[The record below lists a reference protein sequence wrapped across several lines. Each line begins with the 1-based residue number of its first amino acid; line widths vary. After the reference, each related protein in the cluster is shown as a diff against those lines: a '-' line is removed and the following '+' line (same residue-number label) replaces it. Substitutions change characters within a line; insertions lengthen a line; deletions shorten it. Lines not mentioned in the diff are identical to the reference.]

1 MRRKLLITLIATVLV
16 SISLVAGNLIA
27 GNKPSLGLDL
37 QGGASVTLEPK
48 GDYDTV
54 ALDVAV
60 EIIRS
65 RVDSIGVAEP
75 EIIRQG
81 STVVINLPG
90 VKDQQRALEIVGR
103 TGEVLLRP
111 VLQSGMRN
119 DDATTTTI
127 AGQTTVPGA
136 TSSTIAGAT
145 TTVAG
150 ATTTVAGATTTVAGA
165 TTTVAQAT
173 TTVAGA
179 TTSQPASSGG
189 LGKTRQ
195 PMSAATTTTPTTVAP
210 STTVGS
216 TDVGVTT
223 TSVAVAPSTTVG
235 SIDVGATTTTVAVA
249 PSAPQQDISMTNEPS
264 KQAILE
270 GRDGLVY
277 FTGPSQADGQV
288 FANDAA
294 AQISSGSWVV
304 AVGLRGG
311 ASGEDKWNLLAAQ
324 CFQKAATCPTGQI
337 AIVLDGVVISAP
349 VVQTANFSGS
359 VQISGDFKEAEAKDL
374 AKILEFGAVPVR
386 FDSPTAQTVSA
397 TLGKDSLNAALI
409 SGLVGVLLVL
419 LFLFFY
425 YRRLAIVVLGGL
437 AISGMLQWSAISWL
451 SQRNGLALSLSGV
464 TGIIVSVGVTV
475 DSYVVFFEKLKDD
488 VLGGKTLK
496 NSATRSFNSAWR
508 TIIAADTVS
517 LIGAVVL
524 WFLTVGSVRGFAFFL
539 GLSTLC
545 DIIVAYFFTRPT
557 VILMSRSKWMN
568 GAKMFG
574 VRARRTDDGND
585 QLVESSTEGVVAR

>member
-150 ATTTVAGATTTVAGA
+150 ATTTVAGATTTVAE
-165 TTTVAQAT
+165 AT

-235 SIDVGATTTTVAVA
+235 STDVGATTTTVAVA

>member
-150 ATTTVAGATTTVAGA
+150 ATTTVAGATTTVAE
-165 TTTVAQAT
+165 AT

-223 TSVAVAPSTTVG
+223 TLVAVAPSTTV
-235 SIDVGATTTTVAVA
+235 SSTDVGATTTTVAVA

>member
-16 SISLVAGNLIA
+16 SMSLVAGNLIA

-119 DDATTTTI
+119 NDATTTTI
-127 AGQTTVPGA
+127 AGQTTIPGA

-145 TTVAG
+145 TTVVG
-150 ATTTVAGATTTVAGA
+150 
-165 TTTVAQAT
+165 AT

-195 PMSAATTTTPTTVAP
+195 PMSAATTTTPTTTPTTVAP
-210 STTVGS
+210 STSVGS

-223 TSVAVAPSTTVG
+223 TTVAVAPST
-235 SIDVGATTTTVAVA
+235 
-249 PSAPQQDISMTNEPS
+249 PQQDISMTNEPS

-294 AQISSGSWVV
+294 AQINSGSWVV

-545 DIIVAYFFTRPT
+545 DIIVA
-557 VILMSRSKWMN
+557 
-568 GAKMFG
+568 
-574 VRARRTDDGND
+574 
-585 QLVESSTEGVVAR
+585 

>member
-48 GDYDTV
+48 GNFDTA

-81 STVVINLPG
+81 NTVVINLPG

-150 ATTTVAGATTTVAGA
+150 ATTTVAGATT
-165 TTTVAQAT
+165 
-173 TTVAGA
+173 
-179 TTSQPASSGG
+179 SQPASSGG
-189 LGKTRQ
+189 LGSSRR
-195 PMSAATTTTPTTVAP
+195 PMSAATTTAP
-210 STTVGS
+210 
-216 TDVGVTT
+216 TT
-223 TSVAVAPSTTVG
+223 TSIAVAPSTTV
-235 SIDVGATTTTVAVA
+235 SATEVGATTTTVAVA
-249 PSAPQQDISMTNEPS
+249 VPPSAPQQDISMTNEPT

-294 AQISSGSWVV
+294 AQINSGSWVV
-304 AVGLRGG
+304 AVGLRDG

-374 AKILEFGAVPVR
+374 AKVLEFGAVPVR

-574 VRARRTDDGND
+574 VRARRSDDGND

>member
-1 MRRKLLITLIATVLV
+1 MRRKLLFTLIATVFV
-16 SISLVAGNLIA
+16 SMAAMAGNLIA

-48 GDYDTV
+48 GEYDTV

-60 EIIRS
+60 EIIRA

-90 VKDQQRALEIVGR
+90 VKDQQRALDIVGR

-111 VLQSGMRN
+111 VLQSGFKN
-119 DDATTTTI
+119 TDATTTTI
-127 AGQTTVPGA
+127 AGQTTLPAA
-136 TSSTIAGAT
+136 TSS
-145 TTVAG
+145 TVAG
-150 ATTTVAGATTTVAGA
+150 ATTTI
-165 TTTVAQAT
+165 
-173 TTVAGA
+173 AGA

-189 LGKTRQ
+189 LGSTRR
-195 PMSAATTTTPTTVAP
+195 PMSAATTTTPTTSPATTAP
-210 STTVGS
+210 STT
-216 TDVGVTT
+216 T
-223 TSVAVAPSTTVG
+223 AVVDA
-235 SIDVGATTTTVAVA
+235 GATTTTVAIAVS
-249 PSAPQQDISMTNEPS
+249 PSVPQQDISLTNEPT
-264 KQAILE
+264 KQAVLE
-270 GRDGLVY
+270 GRDGRVY
-277 FTGPSQADGQV
+277 FAGPSQADGQV

-294 AQISSGSWVV
+294 AQINNGSWVV
-304 AVGLRGG
+304 AVGLRDG
-311 ASGEDKWNLLAAQ
+311 ASGEDKWNALAAQ

-349 VVQTANFSGS
+349 VVQTANFNGS
-359 VQISGDFKEAEAKDL
+359 VQISGEFKEAEAKDL

-425 YRRLAIVVLGGL
+425 YRRLAIVVVGGL

-451 SQRNGLALSLSGV
+451 SQRNGLALSLSGI
-464 TGIIVSVGVTV
+464 TGIIVSIGVTV

-496 NSATRSFNSAWR
+496 NSASRSFDAAWR
-508 TIIAADTVS
+508 TIVAADTVS

-539 GLSTLC
+539 GLSTFC

-557 VILMSRSKWMN
+557 VILMARSKWMN
-568 GAKMFG
+568 GANMFG
-574 VRARRTDDGND
+574 VHARRKDEGNE
-585 QLVESSTEGVVAR
+585 VSAGSSTEGVVAR

>member
-150 ATTTVAGATTTVAGA
+150 ATTTVAGATTTVAE
-165 TTTVAQAT
+165 AT

-216 TDVGVTT
+216 TDAGVTT
-223 TSVAVAPSTTVG
+223 TSVAVAPSTPVG

>member
-1 MRRKLLITLIATVLV
+1 MRRKLLVTLIATVLV

-81 STVVINLPG
+81 NTVVINLPG

-119 DDATTTTI
+119 TDATTSTI

-136 TSSTIAGAT
+136 TSSTIAGT

-150 ATTTVAGATTTVAGA
+150 ATTTVAASS
-165 TTTVAQAT
+165 
-173 TTVAGA
+173 
-179 TTSQPASSGG
+179 TSQPANSGG
-189 LGKTRQ
+189 LGSSRR
-195 PMSAATTTTPTTVAP
+195 PMSAATTTIPTTSPATSSP

-216 TDVGVTT
+216 GD
-223 TSVAVAPSTTVG
+223 AA
-235 SIDVGATTTTVAVA
+235 DTTTTVAIAVS
-249 PSAPQQDISMTNEPS
+249 PSVPQQDISITNEPS

-270 GRDGLVY
+270 GRDGFVY

-294 AQISSGSWVV
+294 AQINSGSWVV

-311 ASGEDKWNLLAAQ
+311 ANGEDKWNLLAAQ
-324 CFQKAATCPTGQI
+324 CFQKASTCPTGQI

-374 AKILEFGAVPVR
+374 AKVLEFGAVPVR

-419 LFLFFY
+419 IYLFVY
-425 YRRLAIVVLGGL
+425 YRRLALVVFGGL
-437 AISGMLQWSAISWL
+437 TISGMLQWSAISWL

-496 NSATRSFNSAWR
+496 NSASRSFDSAWR
-508 TIIAADTVS
+508 TIIAADIVS

-524 WFLTVGSVRGFAFFL
+524 WYLTVGSVRGFAFFL

-545 DIIVAYFFTRPT
+545 DVFVAYFFTRPT

-568 GAKMFG
+568 NGKMFG
-574 VRARRTDDGND
+574 VRARRTDDEGV
-585 QLVESSTEGVVAR
+585 LLAEIPTEGVVAR

>member
-165 TTTVAQAT
+165 TT
-173 TTVAGA
+173 
-179 TTSQPASSGG
+179 SQPASSGG

-210 STTVGS
+210 STTVSS
-216 TDVGVTT
+216 TD
-223 TSVAVAPSTTVG
+223 A
-235 SIDVGATTTTVAVA
+235 GATTTTVAIA
-249 PSAPQQDISMTNEPS
+249 PAQPQQDISMTNEPS

-311 ASGEDKWNLLAAQ
+311 ASGENKWNLLAAQ

>member
-60 EIIRS
+60 EIIRA

-119 DDATTTTI
+119 NDATTTTI

-150 ATTTVAGATTTVAGA
+150 ATTTVAGATTS
-165 TTTVAQAT
+165 
-173 TTVAGA
+173 VAGA

-195 PMSAATTTTPTTVAP
+195 PMSAATTTTPTTTPTTVAP
-210 STTVGS
+210 STSVGS

-223 TSVAVAPSTTVG
+223 TTVAVAPST
-235 SIDVGATTTTVAVA
+235 
-249 PSAPQQDISMTNEPS
+249 PQQDISMTNEPS

-294 AQISSGSWVV
+294 AQINSGSWVV

>member
-1 MRRKLLITLIATVLV
+1 
-16 SISLVAGNLIA
+16 VAGNLIA

-145 TTVAG
+145 TTAAG
-150 ATTTVAGATTTVAGA
+150 ATTTVAG
-165 TTTVAQAT
+165 AT

-210 STTVGS
+210 STTVSS
-216 TDVGVTT
+216 TD
-223 TSVAVAPSTTVG
+223 A
-235 SIDVGATTTTVAVA
+235 GATTTTVAVA
-249 PSAPQQDISMTNEPS
+249 PSTTVSSTDAGATTTTVAIAPAQPQQDISMTNEPS

>member
-60 EIIRS
+60 EIIRA

-150 ATTTVAGATTTVAGA
+150 ATTTVAGATTTVAE
-165 TTTVAQAT
+165 AT

>member
-165 TTTVAQAT
+165 TT
-173 TTVAGA
+173 
-179 TTSQPASSGG
+179 SQPASSGG

-195 PMSAATTTTPTTVAP
+195 PMSAATTTIPTTVEP
-210 STTVGS
+210 STTVSS
-216 TDVGVTT
+216 TD
-223 TSVAVAPSTTVG
+223 A
-235 SIDVGATTTTVAVA
+235 GATTTTVAVA
-249 PSAPQQDISMTNEPS
+249 PSTTVSSTDAGATTTTVAIAPAQPQQDISMTNEPS

>member
-1 MRRKLLITLIATVLV
+1 MRRKLLITLIATVFV
-16 SISLVAGNLIA
+16 SVALVAGNLIA

-48 GDYDTV
+48 GEFDTA

-81 STVVINLPG
+81 NTVVINLPG

-119 DDATTTTI
+119 TDETTTTI

-145 TTVAG
+145 TTI
-150 ATTTVAGATTTVAGA
+150 
-165 TTTVAQAT
+165 
-173 TTVAGA
+173 AGA

-189 LGKTRQ
+189 LGSSRR
-195 PMSAATTTTPTTVAP
+195 PMSAATTTTPTTTATTVAP
-210 STTVGS
+210 STTVSS
-216 TDVGVTT
+216 TE
-223 TSVAVAPSTTVG
+223 
-235 SIDVGATTTTVAVA
+235 VGATTTTVAIA
-249 PSAPQQDISMTNEPS
+249 PTQPQQDISMTNEPS

-277 FTGPSQADGQV
+277 FTGPSQADGRV

-294 AQISSGSWVV
+294 AQINSGSWVV

-311 ASGEDKWNLLAAQ
+311 ANGEDKWNLLAAQ

-337 AIVLDGVVISAP
+337 AIVLDGEVISAP

-374 AKILEFGAVPVR
+374 AKVLEFGAVPVR
-386 FDSPTAQTVSA
+386 FESPTAQTVSA

-419 LFLFFY
+419 IYLFVY
-425 YRRLAIVVLGGL
+425 YRRLALVVFGGL
-437 AISGMLQWSAISWL
+437 TISGMLQWSAISWL

-496 NSATRSFNSAWR
+496 NSASRSFDSAWR
-508 TIIAADTVS
+508 TIIAADIVS

-524 WFLTVGSVRGFAFFL
+524 WYLTVGSVRGFAFFL

-545 DIIVAYFFTRPT
+545 DVFVAYFFTRPT

-568 GAKMFG
+568 SGKMLG
-574 VRARRTDDGND
+574 VRARRDDDENV
-585 QLVESSTEGVVAR
+585 LLAEIPTEGVVAR

>member
-1 MRRKLLITLIATVLV
+1 MRRKLLFTLIATVFVSMALV
-16 SISLVAGNLIA
+16 GGNLIA

-48 GDYDTV
+48 GDFDTA

-60 EIIRS
+60 EIIRA

-90 VKDQQRALEIVGR
+90 VKDQERALEIVGR

-111 VLQSGMRN
+111 VLQSGVRN
-119 DDATTTTI
+119 TEETTTTI
-127 AGQTTVPGA
+127 AGQTTLPGA
-136 TSSTIAGAT
+136 TSS
-145 TTVAG
+145 TVAG

-165 TTTVAQAT
+165 TTTV
-173 TTVAGA
+173 VAS

-189 LGKTRQ
+189 LGSSRR
-195 PMSAATTTTPTTVAP
+195 PMSAATTTTPVTFPATTSP
-210 STTVGS
+210 STT
-216 TDVGVTT
+216 TPVTFPAT
-223 TSVAVAPSTTVG
+223 TSPSSTAVAVDGV
-235 SIDVGATTTTVAVA
+235 ATTTTVAVA
-249 PSAPQQDISMTNEPS
+249 VSPSTPQQDISMTNEPS

-270 GRDGLVY
+270 SRDGRVY

-288 FANDAA
+288 FANDAS
-294 AQISSGSWVV
+294 AQINNGSWVV

-311 ASGEDKWNLLAAQ
+311 ASGEDKWNALAQQ

-451 SQRNGLALSLSGV
+451 SQRNGLALSLSGI

-496 NSATRSFNSAWR
+496 NSASRSFDSAWR
-508 TIIAADTVS
+508 TIVAADTVS

-574 VRARRTDDGND
+574 VRARRTDSGND
-585 QLVESSTEGVVAR
+585 LLAESSTEGVVAR

>member
-150 ATTTVAGATTTVAGA
+150 ATTTVAGATTTVAEA
-165 TTTVAQAT
+165 A

-223 TSVAVAPSTTVG
+223 TS
-235 SIDVGATTTTVAVA
+235 VAVA

>member
-150 ATTTVAGATTTVAGA
+150 ATTTLAG
-165 TTTVAQAT
+165 AT

-210 STTVGS
+210 STTVSS
-216 TDVGVTT
+216 TD
-223 TSVAVAPSTTVG
+223 A
-235 SIDVGATTTTVAVA
+235 GATTTTVAVA
-249 PSAPQQDISMTNEPS
+249 PSTTVSSTDAGATTTTVAIAPAQPQQDISMTNEPS

>member
-165 TTTVAQAT
+165 TT
-173 TTVAGA
+173 
-179 TTSQPASSGG
+179 SQPASSGG

-210 STTVGS
+210 STTVSS
-216 TDVGVTT
+216 TD
-223 TSVAVAPSTTVG
+223 A
-235 SIDVGATTTTVAVA
+235 GATTTTVAVA
-249 PSAPQQDISMTNEPS
+249 PSTTVSSTDAGATTTTVAIAPAQPQQDISMTNEPS

-557 VILMSRSKWMN
+557 VILMSRSNWIN

>member
-48 GDYDTV
+48 GDYDSV

-136 TSSTIAGAT
+136 TSSTLAGAT

-150 ATTTVAGATTTVAGA
+150 
-165 TTTVAQAT
+165 AT

-189 LGKTRQ
+189 LGSSRR

-210 STTVGS
+210 STTVSS
-216 TDVGVTT
+216 TD
-223 TSVAVAPSTTVG
+223 A
-235 SIDVGATTTTVAVA
+235 GATTTTVAIA
-249 PSAPQQDISMTNEPS
+249 PAQPQQDISMTNEPS

-288 FANDAA
+288 FAIDAA

-324 CFQKAATCPTGQI
+324 CFQKAATCPTGPI

-409 SGLVGVLLVL
+409 SGLVGVLLVS

>member
-1 MRRKLLITLIATVLV
+1 
-16 SISLVAGNLIA
+16 
-27 GNKPSLGLDL
+27 
-37 QGGASVTLEPK
+37 
-48 GDYDTV
+48 
-54 ALDVAV
+54 
-60 EIIRS
+60 
-65 RVDSIGVAEP
+65 
-75 EIIRQG
+75 
-81 STVVINLPG
+81 
-90 VKDQQRALEIVGR
+90 
-103 TGEVLLRP
+103 
-111 VLQSGMRN
+111 MRN
-119 DDATTTTI
+119 TDETTTTI

-145 TTVAG
+145 TTI
-150 ATTTVAGATTTVAGA
+150 
-165 TTTVAQAT
+165 
-173 TTVAGA
+173 AGA

-189 LGKTRQ
+189 LGSSRR
-195 PMSAATTTTPTTVAP
+195 PMSAATTTTPTTTATTVAP
-210 STTVGS
+210 STTVSS
-216 TDVGVTT
+216 TE
-223 TSVAVAPSTTVG
+223 
-235 SIDVGATTTTVAVA
+235 VGATTTTVAIA
-249 PSAPQQDISMTNEPS
+249 PTQPQQDISMTNEPS

-277 FTGPSQADGQV
+277 FTGPSQADGRV

-294 AQISSGSWVV
+294 AQINSGSWVV

-311 ASGEDKWNLLAAQ
+311 ANGEDKWNLLAAQ

-337 AIVLDGVVISAP
+337 AIVLDGEVISAP

-374 AKILEFGAVPVR
+374 AKVLEFGAVPVR
-386 FDSPTAQTVSA
+386 FESPTAQTVSA

-419 LFLFFY
+419 IYLFVY
-425 YRRLAIVVLGGL
+425 YRLLALVVFGGL
-437 AISGMLQWSAISWL
+437 TISGMLQWSAISWL

-488 VLGGKTLK
+488 ILGGKTLK
-496 NSATRSFNSAWR
+496 NSASRSFDSAWR
-508 TIIAADTVS
+508 TIIAADIVS

-524 WFLTVGSVRGFAFFL
+524 WYLTVGSVRGFAFFL

-545 DIIVAYFFTRPT
+545 DVFVAYFFTRPT

-568 GAKMFG
+568 SGKMLG
-574 VRARRTDDGND
+574 VRARRDDDENV
-585 QLVESSTEGVVAR
+585 LLAEIPTEGVVAR

>member
-165 TTTVAQAT
+165 TTTVAEAT

>member
-1 MRRKLLITLIATVLV
+1 MRRKLLFTLIATVFV
-16 SISLVAGNLIA
+16 SMAAMAGNLIA
-27 GNKPSLGLDL
+27 GNRPSLGLDL

-48 GDYDTV
+48 GDYDTA

-60 EIIRS
+60 EIIRA

-90 VKDQQRALEIVGR
+90 VKDQQRALDIVGR

-111 VLQSGMRN
+111 VLQSGIKN
-119 DDATTTTI
+119 TEATTTTV
-127 AGQTTVPGA
+127 AGQTTLPGA
-136 TSSTIAGAT
+136 TSS
-145 TTVAG
+145 TVAG
-150 ATTTVAGATTTVAGA
+150 ATTTIAAATTTV
-165 TTTVAQAT
+165 VES
-173 TTVAGA
+173 
-179 TTSQPASSGG
+179 TTSQPATAGG
-189 LGKTRQ
+189 LGKTRR
-195 PMSAATTTTPTTVAP
+195 PASAATTTTPTSVES
-210 STTVGS
+210 STTTAVV
-216 TDVGVTT
+216 DAGVTT
-223 TSVAVAPSTTVG
+223 TTAVVAVPSSV
-235 SIDVGATTTTVAVA
+235 
-249 PSAPQQDISMTNEPS
+249 PQQDISMTNEPT

-270 GRDGLVY
+270 GRDGRVY

-294 AQISSGSWVV
+294 AQINTGSWVV
-304 AVGLRGG
+304 AVGLR
-311 ASGEDKWNLLAAQ
+311 SGSNGEAKWNALAAQ

-386 FDSPTAQTVSA
+386 FDAPTAQTVSA

-425 YRRLAIVVLGGL
+425 YRRLAIVVVGGL

-451 SQRNGLALSLSGV
+451 SQRNGLALSLSGI
-464 TGIIVSVGVTV
+464 TGIIVSIGVTV

-496 NSATRSFNSAWR
+496 NSASRSFDAAWR
-508 TIIAADTVS
+508 TIVAADTVS

-539 GLSTLC
+539 GLSTFC

-557 VILMSRSKWMN
+557 VILMARSKWMN
-568 GAKMFG
+568 GANMFG
-574 VRARRTDDGND
+574 VHARRKDEGSE
-585 QLVESSTEGVVAR
+585 VSAGSSTEGVVAR

>member
-150 ATTTVAGATTTVAGA
+150 VTTTVAGATTTVAE
-165 TTTVAQAT
+165 AT

>member
-1 MRRKLLITLIATVLV
+1 VSAT
-16 SISLVAGNLIA
+16 
-27 GNKPSLGLDL
+27 
-37 QGGASVTLEPK
+37 E
-48 GDYDTV
+48 
-54 ALDVAV
+54 
-60 EIIRS
+60 
-65 RVDSIGVAEP
+65 
-75 EIIRQG
+75 
-81 STVVINLPG
+81 
-90 VKDQQRALEIVGR
+90 
-103 TGEVLLRP
+103 
-111 VLQSGMRN
+111 
-119 DDATTTTI
+119 
-127 AGQTTVPGA
+127 
-136 TSSTIAGAT
+136 
-145 TTVAG
+145 
-150 ATTTVAGATTTVAGA
+150 
-165 TTTVAQAT
+165 
-173 TTVAGA
+173 
-179 TTSQPASSGG
+179 
-189 LGKTRQ
+189 
-195 PMSAATTTTPTTVAP
+195 
-210 STTVGS
+210 
-216 TDVGVTT
+216 
-223 TSVAVAPSTTVG
+223 
-235 SIDVGATTTTVAVA
+235 VGATTTTVAVA
-249 PSAPQQDISMTNEPS
+249 VPPSAPQQDISMTNEPS

-294 AQISSGSWVV
+294 AQINSGSWVV
-304 AVGLRGG
+304 AVGLRDG

-374 AKILEFGAVPVR
+374 AKVLEFGAVPVR

-574 VRARRTDDGND
+574 VRARRSDDGND

>member
-1 MRRKLLITLIATVLV
+1 MRRKLLFTLIATVFVSMALV
-16 SISLVAGNLIA
+16 GGNLIA

-48 GDYDTV
+48 GDFDTA

-60 EIIRS
+60 EIIRA

-90 VKDQQRALEIVGR
+90 VKDQERALEIVGR

-111 VLQSGMRN
+111 VLQSGVRN
-119 DDATTTTI
+119 TDETTTTI
-127 AGQTTVPGA
+127 AGQTTLPGA
-136 TSSTIAGAT
+136 TSS
-145 TTVAG
+145 TVAG
-150 ATTTVAGATTTVAGA
+150 ATTTVASATTTVAA
-165 TTTVAQAT
+165 S
-173 TTVAGA
+173 

-189 LGKTRQ
+189 LGSSRR
-195 PMSAATTTTPTTVAP
+195 PMNAATTTTPVTFPTTTAP
-210 STTVGS
+210 STTVVAA
-216 TDVGVTT
+216 DGV
-223 TSVAVAPSTTVG
+223 
-235 SIDVGATTTTVAVA
+235 ATTTTVAIAVS
-249 PSAPQQDISMTNEPS
+249 PSVPQQDISMTNEPS

-270 GRDGLVY
+270 SRDGRVY

-288 FANDAA
+288 FANDAS
-294 AQISSGSWVV
+294 AQINNGSWVV

-311 ASGEDKWNLLAAQ
+311 ASGEDKWNALAQQ

-451 SQRNGLALSLSGV
+451 SQRNGLALSLSGI

-496 NSATRSFNSAWR
+496 NSASRSFDSAWR
-508 TIIAADTVS
+508 TIVAADTVS

-574 VRARRTDDGND
+574 VRARRTDGGND
-585 QLVESSTEGVVAR
+585 LLAESSTEGVVAR

>member
-60 EIIRS
+60 EIIRA

-145 TTVAG
+145 TTVSG
-150 ATTTVAGATTTVAGA
+150 ATTTVAGATTTVAE
-165 TTTVAQAT
+165 AT

>member
-1 MRRKLLITLIATVLV
+1 MRRKLLFTLIATVFV
-16 SISLVAGNLIA
+16 SMAAMAGNLIA

-60 EIIRS
+60 EIIRA

-90 VKDQQRALEIVGR
+90 VKDQQRALDIVGR

-111 VLQSGMRN
+111 VLQSGFKN
-119 DDATTTTI
+119 TDATTTTI
-127 AGQTTVPGA
+127 AGQTTLPAA
-136 TSSTIAGAT
+136 TSS
-145 TTVAG
+145 TVAG
-150 ATTTVAGATTTVAGA
+150 ATTTI
-165 TTTVAQAT
+165 
-173 TTVAGA
+173 AGA

-189 LGKTRQ
+189 LGSTRR
-195 PMSAATTTTPTTVAP
+195 PMSAATTTTPTTSPATTAP
-210 STTVGS
+210 STT
-216 TDVGVTT
+216 T
-223 TSVAVAPSTTVG
+223 AVVDA
-235 SIDVGATTTTVAVA
+235 GATTTTVAIAVS
-249 PSAPQQDISMTNEPS
+249 PSVPQQDISMTNEPT
-264 KQAILE
+264 KQAVLE
-270 GRDGLVY
+270 GRDGRVY
-277 FTGPSQADGQV
+277 IAGPSQADGQV

-294 AQISSGSWVV
+294 AQINNGSWVV
-304 AVGLRGG
+304 AVGLRDG
-311 ASGEDKWNLLAAQ
+311 ASGEDKWNALAAQ

-349 VVQTANFSGS
+349 VVQTANFNGS
-359 VQISGDFKEAEAKDL
+359 VQISGEFKEAEAKDL

-425 YRRLAIVVLGGL
+425 YRRLAIVVVGGL

-451 SQRNGLALSLSGV
+451 SQRNGLALSLSGI
-464 TGIIVSVGVTV
+464 TGIIVSIGVTV

-496 NSATRSFNSAWR
+496 NSASRSFDAAWR
-508 TIIAADTVS
+508 TIVAADTVS

-539 GLSTLC
+539 GLSTFC

-557 VILMSRSKWMN
+557 VILMARSKWMN
-568 GAKMFG
+568 GANMFG
-574 VRARRTDDGND
+574 VHARRKDEGNE
-585 QLVESSTEGVVAR
+585 VSAGSSTEGVVAR

>member
-48 GDYDTV
+48 GNFDTA

-60 EIIRS
+60 EIIRA

-136 TSSTIAGAT
+136 TSSTVAGAT

-165 TTTVAQAT
+165 TTTVA
-173 TTVAGA
+173 GA
-179 TTSQPASSGG
+179 TTSQPASAGG

-195 PMSAATTTTPTTVAP
+195 PASAATTTVVTTLAPSTTQETSTTAPALTSGAP
-210 STTVGS
+210 STTVVS
-216 TDVGVTT
+216 T
-223 TSVAVAPSTTVG
+223 
-235 SIDVGATTTTVAVA
+235 DVGATTTTVAVA
-249 PSAPQQDISMTNEPS
+249 PSMPQQDISMTNEPS

-294 AQISSGSWVV
+294 AQINSGSWVV
-304 AVGLRGG
+304 AVGLRDG

-374 AKILEFGAVPVR
+374 AKVLEFGAVPVR

-574 VRARRTDDGND
+574 VRARRSDDGND

>member
-1 MRRKLLITLIATVLV
+1 MRRKLLFTLIATVFV
-16 SISLVAGNLIA
+16 SMAAMAGNLIA

-60 EIIRS
+60 EIIRA

-90 VKDQQRALEIVGR
+90 VKDQQRALDIVGR

-111 VLQSGMRN
+111 VLQSGFKN
-119 DDATTTTI
+119 TDATTTTI
-127 AGQTTVPGA
+127 AGQTTLPAV
-136 TSSTIAGAT
+136 TSS
-145 TTVAG
+145 TVAG
-150 ATTTVAGATTTVAGA
+150 ATTTI
-165 TTTVAQAT
+165 
-173 TTVAGA
+173 AGA

-189 LGKTRQ
+189 LGSTRR
-195 PMSAATTTTPTTVAP
+195 PMSAATTTTPTTSPATTAP
-210 STTVGS
+210 STT
-216 TDVGVTT
+216 T
-223 TSVAVAPSTTVG
+223 AVVDA
-235 SIDVGATTTTVAVA
+235 GATTTTVAIAVS
-249 PSAPQQDISMTNEPS
+249 PSVPQQDISLTNEPT
-264 KQAILE
+264 KQAVLE
-270 GRDGLVY
+270 GRDGRVY
-277 FTGPSQADGQV
+277 FAGPSQADGQV

-294 AQISSGSWVV
+294 AQINNGSWVV
-304 AVGLRGG
+304 AVGLRDG
-311 ASGEDKWNLLAAQ
+311 ASGEDKWNALAAQ

-349 VVQTANFSGS
+349 VVQTANFNGS
-359 VQISGDFKEAEAKDL
+359 VQISGEFKEAEAKDL

-425 YRRLAIVVLGGL
+425 YRRLAIVVVGGL

-451 SQRNGLALSLSGV
+451 SQRNGLALSLSGI
-464 TGIIVSVGVTV
+464 TGIIVSIGVTV

-496 NSATRSFNSAWR
+496 NSASRSFDAAWR
-508 TIIAADTVS
+508 TIVAADTVS

-539 GLSTLC
+539 GLSTFC

-557 VILMSRSKWMN
+557 VILMARSKWMN
-568 GAKMFG
+568 GANMFG
-574 VRARRTDDGND
+574 VHARRKDEGNE
-585 QLVESSTEGVVAR
+585 VSAGSSTEGVVAR

>member
-150 ATTTVAGATTTVAGA
+150 ATTTVAE
-165 TTTVAQAT
+165 AT

-179 TTSQPASSGG
+179 TTSQPSSSGG

>member
-1 MRRKLLITLIATVLV
+1 MRRKLLFTLIATVFV
-16 SISLVAGNLIA
+16 SMAAMAGNLIA

-60 EIIRS
+60 EIIRA

-90 VKDQQRALEIVGR
+90 VKDQQRALDIVGR

-111 VLQSGMRN
+111 VLQSGFKN
-119 DDATTTTI
+119 TDATTTTI
-127 AGQTTVPGA
+127 AGQTTLPAA
-136 TSSTIAGAT
+136 TSS
-145 TTVAG
+145 TVAG
-150 ATTTVAGATTTVAGA
+150 ATTTI
-165 TTTVAQAT
+165 
-173 TTVAGA
+173 AGA

-189 LGKTRQ
+189 LGSTRR
-195 PMSAATTTTPTTVAP
+195 PMSAATTTTPTTSPATTAP
-210 STTVGS
+210 STT
-216 TDVGVTT
+216 T
-223 TSVAVAPSTTVG
+223 AVVDA
-235 SIDVGATTTTVAVA
+235 GATTTTVAIAVS
-249 PSAPQQDISMTNEPS
+249 PSVPQQDISLTNEPT
-264 KQAILE
+264 KQAVLE
-270 GRDGLVY
+270 GRDGRVY
-277 FTGPSQADGQV
+277 FAGPSQADGQV

-294 AQISSGSWVV
+294 AQINNGSWVV
-304 AVGLRGG
+304 AVGLRDG
-311 ASGEDKWNLLAAQ
+311 ASGEDKWNALAAQ

-349 VVQTANFSGS
+349 VVQTANFNGS

-425 YRRLAIVVLGGL
+425 YRRLAIVVVGGL

-451 SQRNGLALSLSGV
+451 SQRNGLALSLSGI
-464 TGIIVSVGVTV
+464 TGIIVSIGVTV

-496 NSATRSFNSAWR
+496 NSASRSFDAAWR
-508 TIIAADTVS
+508 TIVAADTVS

-539 GLSTLC
+539 GLSTFC

-557 VILMSRSKWMN
+557 VILMARSKWMN
-568 GAKMFG
+568 GANMFG
-574 VRARRTDDGND
+574 VHARRKDEGNE
-585 QLVESSTEGVVAR
+585 VSAGSSTEGVVAR

>member
-16 SISLVAGNLIA
+16 SMSLVAGNLIA

-48 GDYDTV
+48 GDYDSV

-150 ATTTVAGATTTVAGA
+150 ATTTVAGATTTVAE
-165 TTTVAQAT
+165 AT

>member
-150 ATTTVAGATTTVAGA
+150 ATTTVAGATTTVAE
-165 TTTVAQAT
+165 AT

-249 PSAPQQDISMTNEPS
+249 PSAPQQE
-264 KQAILE
+264 
-270 GRDGLVY
+270 
-277 FTGPSQADGQV
+277 
-288 FANDAA
+288 
-294 AQISSGSWVV
+294 
-304 AVGLRGG
+304 
-311 ASGEDKWNLLAAQ
+311 
-324 CFQKAATCPTGQI
+324 
-337 AIVLDGVVISAP
+337 
-349 VVQTANFSGS
+349 
-359 VQISGDFKEAEAKDL
+359 
-374 AKILEFGAVPVR
+374 
-386 FDSPTAQTVSA
+386 
-397 TLGKDSLNAALI
+397 
-409 SGLVGVLLVL
+409 
-419 LFLFFY
+419 
-425 YRRLAIVVLGGL
+425 
-437 AISGMLQWSAISWL
+437 
-451 SQRNGLALSLSGV
+451 
-464 TGIIVSVGVTV
+464 
-475 DSYVVFFEKLKDD
+475 
-488 VLGGKTLK
+488 
-496 NSATRSFNSAWR
+496 
-508 TIIAADTVS
+508 
-517 LIGAVVL
+517 
-524 WFLTVGSVRGFAFFL
+524 
-539 GLSTLC
+539 
-545 DIIVAYFFTRPT
+545 TRP
-557 VILMSRSKWMN
+557 S
-568 GAKMFG
+568 
-574 VRARRTDDGND
+574 
-585 QLVESSTEGVVAR
+585 

>member
-150 ATTTVAGATTTVAGA
+150 ATTTVAGATTTVAE
-165 TTTVAQAT
+165 AT

-223 TSVAVAPSTTVG
+223 TS
-235 SIDVGATTTTVAVA
+235 VAVA

>member
-1 MRRKLLITLIATVLV
+1 
-16 SISLVAGNLIA
+16 
-27 GNKPSLGLDL
+27 
-37 QGGASVTLEPK
+37 
-48 GDYDTV
+48 
-54 ALDVAV
+54 
-60 EIIRS
+60 
-65 RVDSIGVAEP
+65 
-75 EIIRQG
+75 
-81 STVVINLPG
+81 
-90 VKDQQRALEIVGR
+90 
-103 TGEVLLRP
+103 
-111 VLQSGMRN
+111 
-119 DDATTTTI
+119 
-127 AGQTTVPGA
+127 
-136 TSSTIAGAT
+136 
-145 TTVAG
+145 
-150 ATTTVAGATTTVAGA
+150 
-165 TTTVAQAT
+165 
-173 TTVAGA
+173 
-179 TTSQPASSGG
+179 
-189 LGKTRQ
+189 
-195 PMSAATTTTPTTVAP
+195 MSAATTTAP
-210 STTVGS
+210 
-216 TDVGVTT
+216 TT
-223 TSVAVAPSTTVG
+223 TSIAVAPSTTV
-235 SIDVGATTTTVAVA
+235 SATEVGATTTTVAVA
-249 PSAPQQDISMTNEPS
+249 VPPSAPQQDISMTNEPS

-304 AVGLRGG
+304 AVGLRDG

-337 AIVLDGVVISAP
+337 AIVLDGEVISAP

-374 AKILEFGAVPVR
+374 AKVLEFGAVPVR
-386 FDSPTAQTVSA
+386 FESPTAQTVSA

-419 LFLFFY
+419 IYLFVY
-425 YRRLAIVVLGGL
+425 YRRLALVVFGGL
-437 AISGMLQWSAISWL
+437 TISGMLQWSAISWL

-496 NSATRSFNSAWR
+496 NSASRSFDSAWR
-508 TIIAADTVS
+508 TIIAADIVS

-524 WFLTVGSVRGFAFFL
+524 WYLTVGSVRGFAFFL

-545 DIIVAYFFTRPT
+545 DVFVAYFFTRPT

-568 GAKMFG
+568 NGKMFG
-574 VRARRTDDGND
+574 VKARRNDDENV
-585 QLVESSTEGVVAR
+585 LLAEIPTEGVVAR

>member
-16 SISLVAGNLIA
+16 SMSLVAGNLIA

-150 ATTTVAGATTTVAGA
+150 ATTTVAGATTTVAE
-165 TTTVAQAT
+165 AT

>member
-1 MRRKLLITLIATVLV
+1 MRRKLLFTLIATVFVSMALV
-16 SISLVAGNLIA
+16 GGNLIA

-48 GDYDTV
+48 GDFDTA

-60 EIIRS
+60 EIIRA

-90 VKDQQRALEIVGR
+90 VKDQERALEIVGR

-119 DDATTTTI
+119 TDETTTTI
-127 AGQTTVPGA
+127 AGQTTLPGA
-136 TSSTIAGAT
+136 TSST
-145 TTVAG
+145 VAG
-150 ATTTVAGATTTVAGA
+150 
-165 TTTVAQAT
+165 AT

-189 LGKTRQ
+189 LGSSRR
-195 PMSAATTTTPTTVAP
+195 PMSAATTTTPTTSPATTAP

-216 TDVGVTT
+216 GE
-223 TSVAVAPSTTVG
+223 
-235 SIDVGATTTTVAVA
+235 VGATTTTVAIAVS
-249 PSAPQQDISMTNEPS
+249 PSVPQQDISMTNEPS

-294 AQISSGSWVV
+294 AQINSGSWVV

-311 ASGEDKWNLLAAQ
+311 ATGEDKWNALAAQ

-451 SQRNGLALSLSGV
+451 SQRNGLALSLSGI

-496 NSATRSFNSAWR
+496 NSASRSFDSAWR
-508 TIIAADTVS
+508 TIVAADTVS

-557 VILMSRSKWMN
+557 VILMSRSNWMN

-574 VRARRTDDGND
+574 VRARRTDGGND
-585 QLVESSTEGVVAR
+585 LLAESSTEGVVAR

>member
-165 TTTVAQAT
+165 TT
-173 TTVAGA
+173 
-179 TTSQPASSGG
+179 SQPASSGG

-210 STTVGS
+210 STTVSS
-216 TDVGVTT
+216 TD
-223 TSVAVAPSTTVG
+223 A
-235 SIDVGATTTTVAVA
+235 GATTTTVAVA
-249 PSAPQQDISMTNEPS
+249 PSTTVSSTDAGATTTTVAIAPAQPQQDISMTNEPS
-264 KQAILE
+264 KQEILE

-557 VILMSRSKWMN
+557 VILMSRSNWMN